1 MSDRVRFE
9 ARNARYIRQNLE
21 DVREASLDGYVVS
34 PPTRTSEG
42 QMPAM
47 FDTLAGTMVELYNQV
62 QELIASS
69 EEMIEKM
76 AEKLVNADEGS
87 AVM

>member
-1 MSDRVRFE
+1 MSDRVRLDTRSAWDF
-9 ARNARYIRQNLE
+9 RQKLE
-21 DVREASLDGYVVS
+21 DAREASLDAYVVS
-34 PPTRTSEG
+34 PPKRTSEG

-62 QELIASS
+62 QKLIASS
-69 EEMIEKM
+69 EKMIEKM
-76 AEKLVNADEGS
+76 AEKLVKADEGS

>member
-1 MSDRVRFE
+1 MSDRVRLDTRSAWDF
-9 ARNARYIRQNLE
+9 RQKLE
-21 DVREASLDGYVVS
+21 DAREASLDAYVVS
-34 PPTRTSEG
+34 PPSRSSEG

-62 QELIASS
+62 QELIVSS

-76 AEKLVNADEGS
+76 AEKLVKADEGS

>member
-1 MSDRVRFE
+1 MSDKIYFDPT
-9 ARNARYIRQNLE
+9 NAQIYQQQLA
-21 DVREASLDGYVVS
+21 EASLDDYVVD
-34 PPTRTSEG
+34 PPSRASEG

-62 QELIASS
+62 QQLILSS
-69 EEMIEKM
+69 EDMLTQM
-76 AEKLVNADEGS
+76 ARKLSKADEGS

>member
-1 MSDRVRFE
+1 MSDRVRFDTRS
-9 ARNARYIRQNLE
+9 ALDIRQGLE
-21 DVREASLDGYVVS
+21 DAREASLDGYVVS

-62 QELIASS
+62 QKLIVSS
-69 EEMIEKM
+69 EKMIEKM

>member
-1 MSDRVRFE
+1 MSDRVRLDTRSAWDF
-9 ARNARYIRQNLE
+9 RQKLE
-21 DVREASLDGYVVS
+21 DAREASLDAYVVS
-34 PPTRTSEG
+34 PPTRTYEG

-62 QELIASS
+62 QKLIASS
-69 EEMIEKM
+69 EKMIEKM
-76 AEKLVNADEGS
+76 AEKLVKADEGS

>member
-1 MSDRVRFE
+1 MSDRVRFDTRS
-9 ARNARYIRQNLE
+9 AWDFRQKLE
-21 DVREASLDGYVVS
+21 DTREASLDAYVVS
-34 PPTRTSEG
+34 PPSRSSEG

-69 EEMIEKM
+69 EKMIEKM
-76 AEKLVNADEGS
+76 AEKLVKADEGS

>member
-1 MSDRVRFE
+1 MSDKIYFDPT
-9 ARNARYIRQNLE
+9 NAQIYQQQLA
-21 DVREASLDGYVVS
+21 EASLDDYVVD
-34 PPTRTSEG
+34 PPSRASEG

-47 FDTLAGTMVELYNQV
+47 FDALAGTMVELYNQV
-62 QELIASS
+62 QKLIASS
-69 EEMIEKM
+69 EKMIEKM

>member
-1 MSDRVRFE
+1 MSDRVRLDTRSAWDF
-9 ARNARYIRQNLE
+9 RQKLE
-21 DVREASLDGYVVS
+21 DAREASLDAYVVS

-62 QELIASS
+62 QKLIVSS
-69 EEMIEKM
+69 EKMIEKM
-76 AEKLVNADEGS
+76 AEKLVKADEGS

>member
-1 MSDRVRFE
+1 MSDKIFFDPT
-9 ARNARYIRQNLE
+9 NAQIYHQQLA
-21 DVREASLDGYVVS
+21 EASLDDYVVD
-34 PPTRTSEG
+34 PPSRSSEG

-47 FDTLAGTMVELYNQV
+47 FDALAGTMVELYNQV

-76 AEKLVNADEGS
+76 AEKLVKADEGS

>member
-1 MSDRVRFE
+1 MSDRVRLDTRSAWDF
-9 ARNARYIRQNLE
+9 RQKLE
-21 DVREASLDGYVVS
+21 DAREASLDAYVVS
-34 PPTRTSEG
+34 PPSRSSEG

-62 QELIASS
+62 QKLIASS
-69 EEMIEKM
+69 EKMIEKM
-76 AEKLVNADEGS
+76 AEKLVKADEGS

>member
-1 MSDRVRFE
+1 MSDRVRLDTRSAWDF
-9 ARNARYIRQNLE
+9 RQKLE
-21 DVREASLDGYVVS
+21 DAREASLDGYVVS

-62 QELIASS
+62 QKLIASS
-69 EEMIEKM
+69 EKMIEKM
-76 AEKLVNADEGS
+76 AEKLVKADEGS

>member
-1 MSDRVRFE
+1 MSDRVRLDTRSAWDF
-9 ARNARYIRQNLE
+9 RQKLE
-21 DVREASLDGYVVS
+21 DAREASLDGNVVS

-62 QELIASS
+62 QKLIASS
-69 EEMIEKM
+69 EKMIEKM
-76 AEKLVNADEGS
+76 AEKLVKADEGS
-87 AVM
+87 AVT

>member
-1 MSDRVRFE
+1 MSDRVRLDTRSAWDF
-9 ARNARYIRQNLE
+9 RQKLE
-21 DVREASLDGYVVS
+21 DAREASLDAYVVS
-34 PPTRTSEG
+34 PPSRSSEG

-62 QELIASS
+62 QKLIASS
-69 EEMIEKM
+69 EKMIEKM